1 MLPCRVLLGTAALL
15 TLTSA
20 ASAQPGGFPG
30 GPPGGGFGGGFPGGP
45 FMPPQPGQILSTFQQ
60 EQLKLTA
67 NQKKDL
73 ETLQKEVDAKLAK
86 VLTTDQ
92 KKQLENMRKGP
103 GGFGPPGGGFG
114 PGGPGGKFGPGGGF
128 GPPGGGFGPPGF
140 GPPGGGFGGNP
151 LDNVKKQL
159 DATDEEWKVI
169 STKLQ
174 KVISARQ
181 ALTGAGG
188 GFGIPGGGTSRVGQA
203 RAELKTVLDDPKHT
217 PAEVTDHIAAVRK
230 AQQQARADLDAAQ
243 KDLVQML
250 TARQE
255 AVLVSLGYLD

>member
-1 MLPCRVLLGTAALL
+1 MLHCRGLLGTIAFL

-30 GPPGGGFGGGFPGGP
+30 GPPGGFGGP
-45 FMPPQPGQILSTFQQ
+45 FIPPQPGQVLSAFQQ

-67 NQKKDL
+67 KQRKDL
-73 ETLQKEVDAKLAK
+73 ETLQKEVDAKLATL
-86 VLTTDQ
+86 LTTDQ
-92 KKQLENMRKGP
+92 NKQLQDMRKGP
-103 GGFGPPGGGFG
+103 GFGPPGGGFG
-114 PGGPGGKFGPGGGF
+114 GGGFGGGGPKGKFGPGGGF
-128 GPPGGGFGPPGF
+128 GPPGGGFG
-140 GPPGGGFGGNP
+140 GGFGGNP
-151 LDNVKKQL
+151 LDNAKKQL

-169 STKLQ
+169 SVKLQ

-181 ALTGAGG
+181 ALTGVGGAGAFG
-188 GFGIPGGGTSRVGQA
+188 GPPGGGMSRVSQA

-217 PAEVTDHIAAVRK
+217 PAEVADHITAVRK
-230 AQQQARADLDAAQ
+230 AQQQARTDLDAAQ